1 VIAIANTWR
10 TIAHGNP
17 SKLTLKANAQQAQ
30 FGAQCSW
37 VRVIILM
44 PFPKKNIKNGSHGA
58 IWQLF

>member
-1 VIAIANTWR
+1 MAVP
-10 TIAHGNP
+10 AHGNP

-37 VRVIILM
+37 VRVIFLM
-44 PFPKKNIKNGSHGA
+44 PFPKKNIKNRSHGA